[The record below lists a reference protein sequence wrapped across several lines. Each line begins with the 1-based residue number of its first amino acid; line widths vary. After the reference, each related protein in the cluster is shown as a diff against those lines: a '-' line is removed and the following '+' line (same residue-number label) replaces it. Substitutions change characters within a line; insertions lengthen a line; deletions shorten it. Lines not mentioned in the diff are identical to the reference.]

1 MTRSLQLIEDKI
13 RLTCDYEER
22 HIAKLVPGYTWNKKA
37 KRWDYP
43 LNNESYQG
51 LIRNFPGIQVDP
63 KLIQA
68 IQAISDREAT
78 VRQTKMQGWEGVEPT
93 EPMPIKTKPFGH
105 QLLGYELACKILGVF
120 KSG

>member
-1 MTRSLQLIEDKI
+1 MTRSLQLAENKI
-13 RLTCDYEER
+13 RLTCEYEER

-51 LIRNFPGIQVDP
+51 LIENFPGIQVDP
-63 KLIQA
+63 KITQA
-68 IQAISDREAT
+68 VQALAEREAT

-105 QLLGYELACKILGVF
+105 QVLGYELACKILGVF
-120 KSG
+120 KDG